1 MSEKDFESA
10 PEQAEQ
16 LSEKILTEARADLSN
31 AVYKAAE
38 IFERMERLGL
48 IRGNGHHMRQA
59 LAEHAVKMLEERWI
73 R

>member
-1 MSEKDFESA
+1 MSEKPQDGTKKLPDE
-10 PEQAEQ
+10 
-16 LSEKILTEARADLSN
+16 ILADARTDLGN

-73 R
+73 P